1 MQIKPIHNCV
11 RSRKRIYKRVNERP
25 HSLTAF
31 NNNARLFVPLEKI
44 ELSQHEYN
52 IALEHENCCFKIR
65 KTDEILAGLGKMDA

>member
-31 NNNARLFVPLEKI
+31 NNNAQLFVPLEEI

-52 IALEHENCCFKIR
+52 IRIG
-65 KTDEILAGLGKMDA
+65 T